1 MRRLA
6 LAVGLVA
13 ACHADARFATL
24 SEQSGLVS
32 DPLHVESFVL
42 DNGLHVALLRDPRA
56 QIASID
62 LRVDYGVADSDQP
75 GLPLLVGELAARAG
89 GDAELTTAVDV
100 DLDRT
105 DIAATAFD
113 VDGAV
118 ELAARRL
125 ELACSDFD
133 PYALSEAKD
142 SATASLSGV
151 PVGLSFALWGSGS
164 PYGRGPG
171 EPKDLAALTADDA
184 CSYYRAHFVPSAAT
198 LVVTGAFD
206 DNFEHRL
213 RVRFERIAKRAAA
226 PRATVAALPSG
237 EITGWGLARPT
248 VAYAFAMPARGSA
261 DEVLGELAQREVA
274 TWDKDLHAA
283 LVGGRR
289 GRALVLA
296 MDAQT
301 PHELGKLRD
310 RLNDLIAQGYGPDS
324 EDQRIASAEDP
335 LDAAQGL
342 DDPFHRGGA
351 IGDLVA
357 AGTSLERLARAKAW
371 FDFHLTFHWMRVRVM
386 EPKPRVITF
395 EPKGDQ
401 PAAGSIEALADPATT
416 STTGLATASAP
427 LPAVP
432 VRAIARALTDYN
444 LGNGMRVVLAPDPLS
459 TLVDI
464 RLVMPIGSR
473 DEPEPGTATDAALG
487 LESTD
492 AVGWDA
498 TDKIQWYA
506 NRESIQDAAV
516 TPDHTQFRVVGFGVL
531 AEWHLW
537 ALAFRVTTGR
547 YENPTG
553 ALARWK
559 THYVPHG
566 ATLIVSGNFD
576 PTAIKQTIDRWFAPW
591 HAVDPKPIVH
601 AKDPSKPAVEL
612 ADDGS
617 FAFELG
623 FHLPDAASPAAARVI
638 VALVQQRLA
647 AATRGIMDAH
657 IAFDGGDRRVA
668 IIGAADPQALVE
680 ALGVLDGVLVKL
692 GKEPVPERELERA
705 RRISVAS
712 QLGDAI
718 GASSRAHQLEERVLA
733 GEPINRP
740 DTIVD
745 DARAL
750 TAPQIR
756 AAAAALFD
764 RANRDVIV
772 HASRLDADRALVALG
787 IDPRTALRR

>member
-6 LAVGLVA
+6 LVGLVA
-13 ACHADARFATL
+13 ACHGDARFATL
-24 SEQSGLVS
+24 NERSGVVS
-32 DPLHVESFVL
+32 DPLHAESFVL

-62 LRVDYGVADSDQP
+62 LRIDYGVADSDVP

-89 GDAELTTAVDV
+89 GDAELTTAVGV

-113 VDGAV
+113 VDGAL

-125 ELACSDFD
+125 ELSCDDFD
-133 PYALSEAKD
+133 PYALAAAKD
-142 SATASLSGV
+142 SATASLPGV

-184 CSYYRAHFVPSAAT
+184 CSYYRAHFVPAAAT

-206 DNFEHRL
+206 DNLEHRL
-213 RVRFERIAKRAAA
+213 RLRFERIAKHASA
-226 PRATVAALPSG
+226 PRAKVAALPSG
-237 EITGWGLARPT
+237 EATGWGLTQPT
-248 VAYAFAMPARGSA
+248 IAYAFAVPARDAA
-261 DEVLGELAQREVA
+261 DEVLGELALREVQ
-274 TWDKDLHAA
+274 TWDKDLHAV

-289 GRALVLA
+289 GRALVVALRG
-296 MDAQT
+296 QT
-301 PHELGKLRD
+301 PREVAKLRG
-310 RLNDLIAQGYGPDS
+310 RLNDFVAQGYGPDS
-324 EDQRIASAEDP
+324 EDQQIASAEDP
-335 LDAAQGL
+335 LDDAQSL
-342 DDPFHRGGA
+342 DDPFHRGEA

-357 AGTSLERLARAKAW
+357 AGASLERLARAKAW
-371 FDFHLTFHWMRVRVM
+371 FTFHLTFHWMRLHVI
-386 EPKPRVITF
+386 EPKPRVLTF
-395 EPKGDQ
+395 EPARGELG
-401 PAAGSIEALADPATT
+401 AGSIEALADPATT
-416 STTGLATASAP
+416 STTGLAAAAAP
-427 LPAVP
+427 LPAMP
-432 VRAIARALTDYN
+432 VRAIARPITDYM
-444 LGNGMRVVLAPDPLS
+444 LDNGMRVVLAPDPLS
-459 TLVDI
+459 TLVDT

-506 NRESIQDAAV
+506 DRESIQDAAV
-516 TPDHTQFRVVGFGVL
+516 TPDHTQFRVVGFGAL
-531 AEWHLW
+531 ADWHLW

-559 THYVPHG
+559 THYVPRG

-576 PTAIKQTIDRWFAPW
+576 PTAIRATIARWFAPW
-591 HAVDPKPIVH
+591 HAVDPRPIVH
-601 AKDPSKPAVEL
+601 AKGPAKPTVEL
-612 ADDGS
+612 ADDSS

-623 FHLPDAASPAAARVI
+623 FHVPDAVSPAAARVI

-647 AATRGIMDAH
+647 GATRGMMDAR
-657 IAFDGGDRRVA
+657 IAFDAGDRRVA
-668 IIGAADPQALVE
+668 ITGAADPAAIGE
-680 ALGVLDGVLVKL
+680 ALGILGGVLGEL
-692 GKEPVPERELERA
+692 GKDPVPERDLERA
-705 RRISVAS
+705 RRIAVAS
-712 QLGDAI
+712 RLGDAI
-718 GASSRAHQLEERVLA
+718 GASSRARQLEERVLA
-733 GEPINRP
+733 GEPLAKP

-750 TAPQIR
+750 TAPELR

-772 HASRLDADRALVALG
+772 RAPALDADRALVALG